1 MKLPINFELNKY
13 GLYVRLVNE
22 SDAEFIINLRN
33 EKRARF
39 LNKISSDIDNQKEWI
54 KEYKKRELAG
64 VDYYFIY
71 YKGEKPVGVHRI
83 HNIQNDSFIGGSLVF
98 RSDCDFDTPFL
109 ATLISFYV
117 GFEVLDKS
125 VSFGNIHKDNRKAI
139 KYNRLLQSDFI
150 YEDETEVFLVLSK
163 KIYLKVKD
171 KFESILLN

>member
-1 MKLPINFELNKY
+1 MILQPNFELNKY

-39 LNKISSDIDNQKEWI
+39 LNKISSNIDNQKEWI

-71 YKGEKPVGVHRI
+71 FIGEKPVGVNRI
-83 HNIQNDSFIGGSLVF
+83 YNIQSDSFIGGSLVF
-98 RSDCDFDTPFL
+98 RNACEFDISLL
-109 ATLISFYV
+109 ATLIQLYI
-117 GFEVLDKS
+117 GFEILDKS
-125 VSFGNIHKDNRKAI
+125 VSFGNIHKNNKRAI
-139 KYNRLLQSDFI
+139 KFNRLLESDFV